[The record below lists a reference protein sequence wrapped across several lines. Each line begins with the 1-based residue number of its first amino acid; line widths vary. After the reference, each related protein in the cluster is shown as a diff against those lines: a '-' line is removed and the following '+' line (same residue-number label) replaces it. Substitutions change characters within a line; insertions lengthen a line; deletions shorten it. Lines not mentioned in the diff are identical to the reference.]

1 MSVLIRDAVILTQNE
16 RRAIE
21 RGDVYIEDGHIAEV
35 SPRVATEADYVVTG
49 EKLVMPGLVNTHTHL
64 PMVLLRGY
72 GDDLP
77 LERWLQERI
86 WPVEGRLTE
95 RLVKA
100 GTRLALL
107 EMIAGGTTCLADM
120 YFFED
125 AIAEVCSQIGMHSYP
140 GFSIID
146 FDTAEMTSE
155 EMLPACER
163 FIRRWQDSHLVTPV
177 VAPHSAYSCSG
188 ERLQASAELAQQYG
202 VPLHTHCSETRQE
215 VYDVEER
222 HGRRPLA
229 QLAEHGMLTGRTM
242 LAHCGWITKQE
253 VRDIAAAGAAV
264 SHNPV
269 SNMKL
274 GTGGFTPLPE
284 LREAGA
290 PVTLGTDGA
299 ASNNTLS
306 MLETMKYAALIHKQH
321 RWDATVVPA
330 QRVLDMATCAA
341 AAWLGIDSGIVEG
354 NAADVTVL
362 DLDMPGMRPL
372 HDPVS
377 QVVYAAGDGA
387 VSSTIVDGRPLMLER
402 EFLHVDADAVMAE
415 AQAAADELTAG
426 Q

>member
-1 MSVLIRDAVILTQNE
+1 MSILVRDAVILTQNE
-16 RRAIE
+16 QRAVE
-21 RGDVYIEDGHIAEV
+21 HGDVYIEDDRIAEV
-35 SPRVATEADYVVTG
+35 SPRINTEADYVVTG

-86 WPVEGRLTE
+86 WPVEGQLTE
-95 RLVKA
+95 QLVRT

-125 AIAEVCSQIGMHSYP
+125 AVAEVCSQMGMRSYP

-155 EMLPACER
+155 EMLPACKG
-163 FIRRWQDSHLVTPV
+163 FIQAWRDSDLVTPV
-177 VAPHSAYSCSG
+177 VAPHSAYACSG
-188 ERLQASAELAQQYG
+188 ERLQASAELAERYG

-215 VYDVEER
+215 VYDGEER

-229 QLAEHGMLTGRTM
+229 QLAEHDMLTGRTM

-253 VRDIAAAGAAV
+253 VRDIAEAGAAV

-284 LREAGA
+284 LFDAGA
-290 PVTLGTDGA
+290 TVTLGTDGA

-321 RWDATVVPA
+321 RWDATVAPA
-330 QRVLDMATCAA
+330 QQIFDMATCNA
-341 AAWLGIDSGIVEG
+341 AAWLGVDSGIVEG
-354 NAADVTVL
+354 NTADVTIL

-387 VSSTIVDGRPLMLER
+387 VSSTIVAGRPLMLER
-402 EFLHVDADAVMAE
+402 EFVYADAGQILAE
-415 AQAAADELTAG
+415 AREAAEMLTAG
-426 Q
+426 E

>member
-1 MSVLIRDAVILTQNE
+1 MSILVRDAVILTQNE
-16 RRAIE
+16 QRTIE
-21 RGDVYIEDGHIAEV
+21 RGDVYIEDHIIAEI
-35 SPRVATEADYVVTG
+35 SPRVATEAEYVITG

-64 PMVLLRGY
+64 PMVLMRGY
-72 GDDLP
+72 GDNLP

-86 WPVEGRLTE
+86 WPVESQLTE
-95 RLVKA
+95 QLVRA
-100 GTRLALL
+100 GTKLALL
-107 EMIAGGTTCLADM
+107 EMVAGGTTCLADM

-125 AIAEVCSQIGMHSYP
+125 AIAEVCSRMGIRSFP

-146 FDTAEMTSE
+146 VDTAEMGSD

-163 FIRRWQDSHLVTPV
+163 FIRKWQGSDLITPV
-177 VAPHSAYSCSG
+177 VAPHSAYSCSP
-188 ERLQASAELAQQYG
+188 ERLQASAQLAQRYE

-215 VYDVEER
+215 VYDVQER
-222 HGRRPLA
+222 YGRRPLA
-229 QLAEHGMLTGRTM
+229 QLMEHGMLTKRTM

-284 LREAGA
+284 LFDAGA
-290 PVTLGTDGA
+290 ALTLGTDGA
-299 ASNNTLS
+299 ASNNRLS

-321 RWDATVVPA
+321 RWDAAVVPA
-330 QRVLDMATCAA
+330 QQVLDMATCRAA
-341 AAWLGIDSGIVEG
+341 RWLGIDGSIEEG
-354 NAADVTVL
+354 NTADVTIL
-362 DLDMPGMRPL
+362 NLNLPSMTPL

-377 QVVYAAGDGA
+377 QVVYAAGDNA
-387 VSSTIVDGRPLMLER
+387 VSSTIIDGQPVMLER
-402 EFLHVDADAVMAE
+402 EFVYADGGQILAE
-415 AQAAADELTAG
+415 AQDAAGALTAG

>member
-1 MSVLIRDAVILTQNE
+1 MSILIRGATILTQDE
-16 RRAIE
+16 HRTVMQ
-21 RGDVYIEDGHIAEV
+21 GDLYIEDGRIAEL
-35 SPRVATEADYVVTG
+35 SPRISTEAEYVITG
-49 EKLVMPGLVNTHTHL
+49 ERLVMPGLVNMHTHL
-64 PMVLLRGY
+64 PMVLMRGY

-86 WPVEGRLTE
+86 WPIEGQLTE
-95 RLVKA
+95 QLVRA
-100 GTRLALL
+100 GTRLAVL

-125 AIAEVCSQIGMHSYP
+125 AIAEVCSEMGIRAYP

-146 FDTAEMTSE
+146 FDTAEMTSD

-163 FIRRWQDSHLVTPV
+163 FIRKWRDSDLVTPV

-188 ERLQASAELAQQYG
+188 ERLQASADLAQRYG

-215 VYDVEER
+215 VYDVEEQ
-222 HGRRPLA
+222 HGRRPLS

-253 VRDIAAAGAAV
+253 VRDIAESGAAV

-274 GTGGFTPLPE
+274 GTGGYTPLPE
-284 LREAGA
+284 LFDAGA

-321 RWDATVVPA
+321 RWDAAVVPA
-330 QRVLDMATCAA
+330 QQALDMATRNAA
-341 AAWLGIDSGIVEG
+341 RWLAIDSAIVEG
-354 NAADVTVL
+354 APADLAVL
-362 DLDMPGMRPL
+362 DLDLPGMQPL

-377 QVVYAAGDGA
+377 QVVYAAGDSA
-387 VSSTIVDGRPLMLER
+387 VSSAIVKGRPLMLER
-402 EFLHVDADAVMAE
+402 EFVDIDARWILSE
-415 AQAAADELTAG
+415 AKEAAMTLTAG

>member
-1 MSVLIRDAVILTQNE
+1 MSILIRDANILTQDE
-16 RRAIE
+16 HRTVE
-21 RGDVYIEDGHIAEV
+21 QGDLYIEDGRIAEL
-35 SPRVATEADYVVTG
+35 SPHISTEAEHVITG
-49 EKLVMPGLVNTHTHL
+49 ERLVTPGLVNTHTHL
-64 PMVLLRGY
+64 PMVLMRGY

-86 WPVEGRLTE
+86 WPIEGQLTE
-95 RLVKA
+95 QLVRA
-100 GTRLALL
+100 GTRLAVL

-125 AIAEVCSQIGMHSYP
+125 AIAEVCSEMGIRSYP

-146 FDTAEMTSE
+146 FDTAEMKSD
-155 EMLPACER
+155 EMLPSCER
-163 FIRRWQDSHLVTPV
+163 FIRKWRDSDLVTPV

-188 ERLQASAELAQQYG
+188 ERLQASAELAQRQG

-222 HGRRPLA
+222 YGRRPLA
-229 QLAEHGMLTGRTM
+229 QLAEHGMLTERTM

-253 VRDIAAAGAAV
+253 VRDIAESGAAV

-274 GTGGFTPLPE
+274 GTGGYTPLPE
-284 LREAGA
+284 LFEADA

-321 RWDATVVPA
+321 RWDAAVVPA
-330 QRVLDMATCAA
+330 QQALDMATCNAA
-341 AAWLGIDSGIVEG
+341 RWLGIDSAIVEG
-354 NAADVTVL
+354 ASADLAVL
-362 DLDMPGMRPL
+362 DLDLPGMQPL

-377 QVVYAAGDGA
+377 QVIYAAGDSA
-387 VSSTIVDGRPLMLER
+387 VSSAIVKGRPLMLER
-402 EFLHVDADAVMAE
+402 EFVDIDARRILAE
-415 AQAAADELTAG
+415 AQEAAMTLTAG

>member
-1 MSVLIRDAVILTQNE
+1 MSILIQDAVILTQDGHRTVE
-16 RRAIE
+16 Q
-21 RGDVYIEDGHIAEV
+21 GDVYIEENRIAEV
-35 SPRVATEADYVVTG
+35 SPRIATEAEYVITG

-64 PMVLLRGY
+64 PMVLMRGY

-86 WPVEGRLTE
+86 WPIEGQLTE
-95 RLVKA
+95 RLVQA

-107 EMIAGGTTCLADM
+107 EMLAGGTTCLADM

-125 AIAEVCSQIGMHSYP
+125 AIAAVCREMGIRSFP

-146 FDTAEMTSE
+146 FDTAEMTSD

-163 FIRRWQDSHLVTPV
+163 FIQKWRDSDLVTPV

-188 ERLQASAELAQQYG
+188 ERLQASADLAQQYG

-229 QLAEHGMLTGRTM
+229 QLAEHGMLTERTM

-284 LREAGA
+284 LFEVGA
-290 PVTLGTDGA
+290 TVTLGTDGA

-306 MLETMKYAALIHKQH
+306 LLETMKYAALIHKQH
-321 RWDATVVPA
+321 RWDAAVVPA
-330 QRVLDMATCAA
+330 QQVLDMATCSAT
-341 AAWLGIDSGIVEG
+341 AWLGIDSGITEG
-354 NAADVTVL
+354 ATADVTIL
-362 DLDMPGMRPL
+362 DLDVPGMKPL

-377 QVVYAAGDGA
+377 QVVYAAGDSA

-402 EFLHVDADAVMAE
+402 EFLYADREQILRDVQEAAE
-415 AQAAADELTAG
+415 ELTG
-426 Q
+426 EQ